1 MVRAQKKTE
10 IIIVRS
16 LEIIHE
22 FFFFFFIDLFNL
34 AAEDLFERVQ
44 RLSIILI
51 YRVQSIYIAMPVSK
65 LFIIKLVPSMAWNY
79 MRTCT
84 TGRKTLKAQN
94 EFKIDAC
101 KSNLS
106 SGQYIENERRLLPSP
121 AKFDSFEFIY
131 IKEHQTHPKGT
142 NHLPFLSKKVHL
154 TNITLQIP

>member
-10 IIIVRS
+10 IIIIRS

-22 FFFFFFIDLFNL
+22 FLFFFFIDLFNL

-101 KSNLS
+101 KS
-106 SGQYIENERRLLPSP
+106 
-121 AKFDSFEFIY
+121 
-131 IKEHQTHPKGT
+131 T
-142 NHLPFLSKKVHL
+142 
-154 TNITLQIP
+154 